1 MTLIQKGVMH
11 IMKFTCNKS
20 DINEAINIVLK
31 AVPGKTTM
39 PILECVVIEA
49 DGDELKLT
57 TNDMSLGIETRF
69 TANVEEE
76 GIILVNAKMISEIIR
91 KLPDEDVYFESDEN
105 ENILLFCGKAKFNL
119 SGKNHEEFPMLPKI
133 EKEKKIVIS
142 QFTLKEMI
150 RQTIFS
156 ISNNENNKI
165 LTGELFEIN
174 GDEFKIASLD
184 LHRVSIRK
192 IQLKETFDDIK
203 AVIPGKTL
211 SEVSKILTGGIED
224 EVEIFFT
231 KNHVLFELGKTII
244 ISRLIEGNFYNINQ
258 MLTND
263 YETKVTV
270 NKRELLDCIDRATL
284 LLREAENKPVIMNVK
299 NDEIKMEMNTKI
311 GSMDENISIEKEG
324 KDLRIA
330 FDPKF
335 LIDVLRVIDEEEV
348 NLYLFN
354 AKAPCFIRDEY
365 SYIYLILPVNLI
377 EN

>member
-1 MTLIQKGVMH
+1 
-11 IMKFTCNKS
+11 MKFTCNKS

-49 DGDELKLT
+49 ADNELKLT
-57 TNDMSLGIETRF
+57 TNNMSLGIETRLS
-69 TANVEEE
+69 ANIEEE

-91 KLPDEDVYFESDEN
+91 KLPDEDVYFEADNN

-156 ISNNENNKI
+156 ISNNENNRI
-165 LTGELFEIN
+165 LTGELFEIT

-192 IQLKETFDDIK
+192 IQLKESYDEIK

-211 SEVSKILTGGIED
+211 SEVSKILTGGMED
-224 EVEIFFT
+224 EVEIYFT

-311 GSMDENISIEKEG
+311 GSMDENIGIQKKG

-354 AKAPCFIRDEY
+354 SKAPCFIRDDN

-377 EN
+377 DN

>member
-1 MTLIQKGVMH
+1 
-11 IMKFTCNKS
+11 MKFTCNKS

-49 DGDELKLT
+49 SGDELKLT

-69 TANVEEE
+69 SANIEEE

-91 KLPDEDVYFESDEN
+91 KLPDNDVYFESDDN

-119 SGKNHEEFPMLPKI
+119 SGKNHEEFPMLPEI
-133 EKEKKIVIS
+133 EKENKIVIS

-192 IQLKETFDDIK
+192 MQLKESYDDLK
-203 AVIPGKTL
+203 VVIPGKTL
-211 SEVSKILTGGIED
+211 IEVSKILSGGIDD
-224 EVEIFFT
+224 EVEIYFT

-311 GSMDENISIEKEG
+311 GSMDENISIEKQG

-354 AKAPCFIRDEY
+354 AKAPCFIRDDN

>member
-1 MTLIQKGVMH
+1 
-11 IMKFTCNKS
+11 MKFTCNKS

-49 DGDELKLT
+49 ADNELKLT
-57 TNDMSLGIETRF
+57 TNDMSLGIETRLS
-69 TANVEEE
+69 ANIEEE

-91 KLPDEDVYFESDEN
+91 KLPDEDVYFEADNN

-156 ISNNENNKI
+156 ISNNENNRI
-165 LTGELFEIN
+165 LTGELFEIT

-192 IQLKETFDDIK
+192 IQLKESYDEIK

-211 SEVSKILTGGIED
+211 SEVSKILTGGMED
-224 EVEIFFT
+224 EVEIYFT

-311 GSMDENISIEKEG
+311 GSMDENIGIQKKG

-354 AKAPCFIRDEY
+354 SKAPCFIRDDN

-377 EN
+377 DN

>member
-1 MTLIQKGVMH
+1 
-11 IMKFTCNKS
+11 MKFTCNKS
-20 DINEAINIVLK
+20 DMTEAVNIVLK
-31 AVPGKTTM
+31 AVPSKTTM

-49 DGDELKLT
+49 AGDQIKLT
-57 TNDMSLGIETRF
+57 TNDMQLGIETRF
-69 TANVEEE
+69 PAQVEED
-76 GIILVNAKMISEIIR
+76 GIILVNAKMISDIIR
-91 KLPDEDVYFESDEN
+91 KLPENDVYFEADDN

-119 SGKNHEEFPMLPKI
+119 SGKNHEEFPMLPNI
-133 EKEKKIVIS
+133 EKSYKITVS

-156 ISNNENNKI
+156 ISNNESNKI

-192 IQLKETFDDIK
+192 IQLKESYDDMK

-211 SEVSKILTGGIED
+211 SEVSKILTGGMDDNVDIY
-224 EVEIFFT
+224 FT
-231 KNHVLFELGKTII
+231 KNHVLFELENTII

-270 NKRELLDCIDRATL
+270 NKRDLLECIDRATL

-299 NDEIKMEMNTKI
+299 NSEIKMEMTTKI
-311 GSMDENISIEKEG
+311 GSMDENITIEKEG

-354 AKAPCFIRDEY
+354 AKAPCFIRDDN

-377 EN
+377 E

>member
-1 MTLIQKGVMH
+1 
-11 IMKFTCNKS
+11 MKFTCNKS
-20 DINEAINIVLK
+20 EMNDAINIVLK

-49 DGDELKLT
+49 QGDELKLT
-57 TNDMSLGIETRF
+57 TNDMSLGIETRLP
-69 TANVEEE
+69 ANIEDE
-76 GIILVNAKMISEIIR
+76 GTILVNAKMISEIIR
-91 KLPDEDVYFESDEN
+91 KLPDQEVYFESDDK

-119 SGKNHEEFPMLPKI
+119 SGKNHEEFPMLPQI
-133 EKEKKIVIS
+133 EKEKKIVVS

-192 IQLKETFDDIK
+192 MQLKESYEGLK

-211 SEVSKILTGGIED
+211 NEVSKILTGGIED
-224 EVEIFFT
+224 EVEIYFT

-263 YETKVTV
+263 YETKITV

-299 NDEIKMEMNTKI
+299 NNEIKMEMNTKI
-311 GSMDENISIEKEG
+311 GSMDENINIEKEG

-348 NLYLFN
+348 NLYMFN
-354 AKAPCFIRDEY
+354 AKAPCFIRDED

>member
-1 MTLIQKGVMH
+1 
-11 IMKFTCNKS
+11 MKFTCNKS

-49 DGDELKLT
+49 ADNELKLT
-57 TNDMSLGIETRF
+57 TNDMSLGIETRLS
-69 TANVEEE
+69 ANIEEE

-91 KLPDEDVYFESDEN
+91 KLPDEDVYFEADNN

-192 IQLKETFDDIK
+192 IQLKESYDEIK

-211 SEVSKILTGGIED
+211 SEVSKILTGGMED

-311 GSMDENISIEKEG
+311 GSMDENIGIQKKG

-354 AKAPCFIRDEY
+354 AKAPCFIRDDN

-377 EN
+377 DN

>member
-1 MTLIQKGVMH
+1 MTLTGKGVIH
-11 IMKFTCNKS
+11 KMKFTCNKS

-49 DGDELKLT
+49 SGDELKLT
-57 TNDMSLGIETRF
+57 TNDMSLGIETRLA
-69 TANVEEE
+69 ANVEEE

-91 KLPDEDVYFESDEN
+91 KLPDEDVFFEADDN

-119 SGKNHEEFPMLPKI
+119 SGKNHEEFPMLPEI

-192 IQLKETFDDIK
+192 MQLKESYDDIK

-311 GSMDENISIEKEG
+311 GSMDENITIAKEG

-354 AKAPCFIRDEY
+354 AKAPCFIRDDN

>member
-1 MTLIQKGVMH
+1 MKLICSKANLLCGV
-11 IMKFTCNKS
+11 
-20 DINEAINIVLK
+20 NIVSK
-31 AVPGKTTM
+31 AVPTRTTM
-39 PILECVVIEA
+39 AILECILIDASANEI
-49 DGDELKLT
+49 KLMA
-57 TNDMSLGIETRF
+57 NDMELGIETKI
-69 TANVEEE
+69 E
-76 GIILVNAKMISEIIR
+76 GEIAERGVIALDAKIFSEIVR
-91 KLPDEDVYFESDEN
+91 KLPDSDVTIETDSSFKTVITCEKANFTIVGKSGEDFAYIPIIPRN
-105 ENILLFCGKAKFNL
+105 EPILL
-119 SGKNHEEFPMLPKI
+119 
-133 EKEKKIVIS
+133 S

-156 ISNNENNKI
+156 ISNNESNKI

-192 IQLKETFDDIK
+192 IQLKESYDDMK

-211 SEVSKILTGGIED
+211 SEVSKILTGGMDDNVDIY
-224 EVEIFFT
+224 FT
-231 KNHVLFELGKTII
+231 KNHVLFELENTII

-270 NKRELLDCIDRATL
+270 NKRDLLECIDRATL

-299 NDEIKMEMNTKI
+299 NSEIKMEMTTKI
-311 GSMDENISIEKEG
+311 GSMDENITIEKEG

-354 AKAPCFIRDEY
+354 AKAPCFIRDDN

-377 EN
+377 E

>member
-1 MTLIQKGVMH
+1 
-11 IMKFTCNKS
+11 MKFTCNKS

-49 DGDELKLT
+49 SGDELKLT
-57 TNDMSLGIETRF
+57 TNDMSLGIETSF
-69 TANVEEE
+69 SANIEEE

-91 KLPDEDVYFESDEN
+91 KLPDNDVYFESDDN

-119 SGKNHEEFPMLPKI
+119 SGKNHEEFPMLPEI
-133 EKEKKIVIS
+133 EKENKIVIS

-192 IQLKETFDDIK
+192 MQLKESYDDLK
-203 AVIPGKTL
+203 VVIPGKTL
-211 SEVSKILTGGIED
+211 IEVSKILTGGIDD
-224 EVEIFFT
+224 EVEIYFT

-311 GSMDENISIEKEG
+311 GSMDENISIEKQG

-354 AKAPCFIRDEY
+354 AKAPCFIRDDN

>member
-1 MTLIQKGVMH
+1 
-11 IMKFTCNKS
+11 MKFTCNKS

-49 DGDELKLT
+49 ADNELKLT
-57 TNDMSLGIETRF
+57 TNDMSLGIETRLS
-69 TANVEEE
+69 ANIEEE

-91 KLPDEDVYFESDEN
+91 KLPDEDVYFEADNN

-192 IQLKETFDDIK
+192 IQLKESYDEIK

-211 SEVSKILTGGIED
+211 SEVSKILTGGMED

-311 GSMDENISIEKEG
+311 GSMDENIGIQIKG

-354 AKAPCFIRDEY
+354 AKAPCFIRDDN

-377 EN
+377 DN

>member
-1 MTLIQKGVMH
+1 
-11 IMKFTCNKS
+11 MKFTCNKS

-49 DGDELKLT
+49 ADNELKLT
-57 TNDMSLGIETRF
+57 TNDMSLGIETRLS
-69 TANVEEE
+69 ANIEEE

-91 KLPDEDVYFESDEN
+91 KLPDEDVYFEADNN

-192 IQLKETFDDIK
+192 IQLKESYDEIK

-211 SEVSKILTGGIED
+211 SEVSKILTGGMED

-311 GSMDENISIEKEG
+311 GSMDENIGIQKKG

-354 AKAPCFIRDEY
+354 AKAPCFIRDDN
-365 SYIYLILPVNLI
+365 SYLSDPSGKSY
-377 EN
+377 